1 MSFLESVQHG
11 IEKASQEA
19 ARLAK
24 IQHLHGIIN
33 DLTNKTNQD
42 NQNMIAKAME
52 LFQDGHLTQA
62 ELQPFCQQ
70 IVTYQQQIAEVQAE
84 IQKIHEEAH
93 APEGSQAPAAPVA
106 ATPPASS

>member
-24 IQHLHGIIN
+24 IQHLHGIVN
-33 DLTNKTNQD
+33 DLTNKTNQNSQD
-42 NQNMIAKAME
+42 IIAKAME
-52 LFQDGHLTQA
+52 LFQDGHLTQN

-70 IVTYQQQIAEVQAE
+70 ITTYQQQIAEVQAE

-93 APEGSQAPAAPVA
+93 AQPGSQAA
-106 ATPPASS
+106 ATPAASPASN

>member
-24 IQHLHGIIN
+24 IQHLHSIIN

-42 NQNMIAKAME
+42 NKDMLAKVME
-52 LFQDGHLTQA
+52 LFQGGHLTQD
-62 ELQPFCQQ
+62 ELLPFCQQ
-70 IVTYQQQIAEVQAE
+70 ITTYQQQIAEVQAE
-84 IQKIHEEAH
+84 IQKIHDEAH
-93 APEGSQAPAAPVA
+93 APEGSQTPTAPVA
-106 ATPPASS
+106 ATPPASN